1 MQHNRKRVFRAL
13 IAAVLALNL
22 FIAGLL
28 AYALLEAK
36 ARKEQEVRTTVENL
50 ALLLDHSV
58 SSSVREIDLLLRE
71 VQVHLERELRDK
83 GRIERE
89 DLNPVIALH
98 QDWLS
103 QTAEIRVTDAGGA
116 VVLGHRVNA
125 ETRVSYAD
133 RDFFVEHRA
142 VDDGAT
148 RASKL
153 IRGRIARDWVIVF
166 SRRYEAPGGSFA
178 GTVTAAVPVAY
189 FQGLLSGLQLGA
201 HGIALLRDVD
211 MVMIARVPVLE
222 SPAGQVGSRG
232 GSRELSDIVGSG
244 VRAQSFYSERTADG
258 VTRINAYRRLERMP
272 AFVIVGWGEKDY
284 LAQWQQDVREA
295 VLLWVLFLAVTALAG
310 WLLYRLI
317 KASERANERSRILL
331 QNASDGIHIIDGD
344 GVVIEASDAFCR
356 MLGQSRGDVIGM
368 QVAQWDASHSADELR
383 QTRERLLASSEVH
396 TFESAHRRK
405 DGSVFPVEITTFPLV
420 VDGRAVLFNS
430 ARDIT
435 ARKSSEAEV
444 KKLAYF
450 DPLTGLPNRRL
461 LMERLERAV
470 EACAQHATLGALL
483 FVDLDNFKAVN
494 DTVGHL
500 EGDRLLAQVATILG
514 HCVRKDDTVARLGGD
529 EFIVM
534 LEDLSGASPEAARQ
548 AAVVG
553 NKILQALNKRFALG
567 SSEHRVSASVGATL
581 FGEDPGERSDEPLR
595 RADMAMYEAKLGGRN
610 ALCFFD
616 PRMQADV
623 RERAEVEA
631 GLWVALEK
639 HQFLL
644 HYQPQIAA
652 DGTVFGVEALVRWQH
667 PERGMVSPGVFIPL
681 AEECGLILPL
691 GRWVLE
697 SACAQLAAWS
707 ADPRRAHLAISVNVS
722 ARQFLHDDF
731 VAEVAGVLERSG
743 ANPQRLDL
751 ELTESSLVTD
761 IDKVNAKMAALKA
774 CGVAF
779 SLDDFGTGYS
789 SLAYLKRLPLDQLK
803 IDQGFVRDILVDPN
817 DAAIARMIIVLADNL
832 GLRVIA
838 EGVETEAQRD
848 ALAAQGCAA
857 YQGYLFSAP
866 RPLAELEAFLDAWP
880 QRAP

>member
-1 MQHNRKRVFRAL
+1 M
-13 IAAVLALNL
+13 
-22 FIAGLL
+22 
-28 AYALLEAK
+28 
-36 ARKEQEVRTTVENL
+36 
-50 ALLLDHSV
+50 
-58 SSSVREIDLLLRE
+58 
-71 VQVHLERELRDK
+71 
-83 GRIERE
+83 
-89 DLNPVIALH
+89 
-98 QDWLS
+98 
-103 QTAEIRVTDAGGA
+103 
-116 VVLGHRVNA
+116 
-125 ETRVSYAD
+125 
-133 RDFFVEHRA
+133 
-142 VDDGAT
+142 
-148 RASKL
+148 
-153 IRGRIARDWVIVF
+153 
-166 SRRYEAPGGSFA
+166 
-178 GTVTAAVPVAY
+178 
-189 FQGLLSGLQLGA
+189 
-201 HGIALLRDVD
+201 
-211 MVMIARVPVLE
+211 
-222 SPAGQVGSRG
+222 
-232 GSRELSDIVGSG
+232 
-244 VRAQSFYSERTADG
+244 
-258 VTRINAYRRLERMP
+258 
-272 AFVIVGWGEKDY
+272 
-284 LAQWQQDVREA
+284 
-295 VLLWVLFLAVTALAG
+295 
-310 WLLYRLI
+310 
-317 KASERANERSRILL
+317 
-331 QNASDGIHIIDGD
+331 
-344 GVVIEASDAFCR
+344 
-356 MLGQSRGDVIGM
+356 
-368 QVAQWDASHSADELR
+368 
-383 QTRERLLASSEVH
+383 
-396 TFESAHRRK
+396 
-405 DGSVFPVEITTFPLV
+405 
-420 VDGRAVLFNS
+420 
-430 ARDIT
+430 
-435 ARKSSEAEV
+435 
-444 KKLAYF
+444 
-450 DPLTGLPNRRL
+450 
-461 LMERLERAV
+461 
-470 EACAQHATLGALL
+470 
-483 FVDLDNFKAVN
+483 
-494 DTVGHL
+494 
-500 EGDRLLAQVATILG
+500 
-514 HCVRKDDTVARLGGD
+514 
-529 EFIVM
+529 
-534 LEDLSGASPEAARQ
+534 
-548 AAVVG
+548 VG